1 MNRKQYEAS
10 AYLMFFLILGLFS
23 LVIGLF
29 FNVYNANRIE
39 DIIGYSCIF
48 GIMIIFLIYLLYVT
62 IRSVDRYNRDNL
74 LNTKTVVYADFWKEV
89 NNK

>member
-1 MNRKQYEAS
+1 MNRKQYETS

-89 NNK
+89 NKR